1 MLQPSGTVAPAD
13 LRSISHR
20 TGETVAKLPLTLRL
34 HSSFTTDSLDL
45 PHRWLTGF
53 GQIDLASVVLSFH
66 FVLNLL
72 EHLADCGFHVL
83 LCHQACAQL
92 LGYDQR
98 ERHGCMLRLCRL
110 RCGCRL
116 RSLSRSAGLCF
127 CCSCSALCCLDS
139 SCSLRCV
146 TFYH

>member
-1 MLQPSGTVAPAD
+1 MLAAFGSSYLVLGIEHMAVGVVVLEQVAFLMP
-13 LRSISHR
+13 
-20 TGETVAKLPLTLRL
+20 V
-34 HSSFTTDSLDL
+34 
-45 PHRWLTGF
+45 PHRASALDVEALHGF
-53 GQIDLASVVLSFH
+53 RQIDLAPVVLSFH
-66 FVLNLL
+66 FVLDLL
-72 EHLADCGFHVL
+72 KHLPHCCLHVL

-98 ERHGCMLRLCRL
+98 ERHGCRLRLCRL